1 MSTVSTSLE
10 SSSSTYGVR
19 PDDPSIFATISVA
32 IAGIA
37 LLASWIPALR
47 ASHLDPITAL
57 LDE

>member
-1 MSTVSTSLE
+1 LE